1 MHLFR
6 RELSRN
12 FFLVLL
18 VRFSRKGVLDSG
30 GGLLGSCLG
39 LGSWFRVRAR
49 PVHRQVFRYSG
60 ISVFP
65 AAGWLASPNS
75 CAGLDLLG
83 LTFLDLGSKLGRRRD
98 QTTQPKCIDAWDAW
112 DLPYSRALG
121 VGTFSL
127 RCSLQ

>member
-49 PVHRQVFRYSG
+49 PVGKYSGIPVFRY
-60 ISVFP
+60 FQRR
-65 AAGWLASPNS
+65 AGWLVQIPV
-75 CAGLDLLG
+75 LDW
-83 LTFLDLGSKLGRRRD
+83 TCLD
-98 QTTQPKCIDAWDAW
+98 
-112 DLPYSRALG
+112 
-121 VGTFSL
+121 
-127 RCSLQ
+127 